1 MSYYTKIKKDF
12 SFRKIKFKG
21 IECYEGDGSSIRVTV
36 TGTAQMIR
44 QILKSE
50 YKKYNAEGTWVQTRK
65 FANGNAIDVYLNR
78 FPEDV
83 YKAIKADLD
92 VFDSYAVNHQN
103 AQRVEIKTD
112 DGLPIDANTKYLHVY
127 NEPPYGSK
135 EKNEPQPDWDKIL
148 SSNKKTESSASQ
160 PKTSFN
166 RGELIRECS
175 GWKVYKKTLPDGR
188 IVYNAVKDKETAPNK
203 GDWNAIKGEIYIETG
218 FKWGRFGAFEK
229 WGEITE
235 SRGEQ
240 GVLDALC
247 DILNKYYK
255 SEETTTQTTTQTT
268 TPETT
273 PEEITP
279 FKEGDLFVYVDQKDY
294 TYSINKIKDGFVYG
308 GWSNDV
314 NGRTGSYPAI
324 PIQKMKNDF
333 QYGNAILK
341 NKKEQTSEKQNFI
354 INESYKSIPANPKL
368 EYCKIN
374 WAEGIIGY
382 SESFPKE
389 FTSFT
394 ALTKYIADNIG
405 QVPKVGYDKH
415 GVEWKWKFEDE
426 SVTDRWDVSEKE
438 ANPLKYPNL
447 YISERMQNW
456 CYDAWAINPSQNVLH
471 ETDKFYSEKVGK
483 DGSEINNEQFNNMLN
498 GFLTYYEEDKKRFK
512 YNTPESR
519 LNAFKT
525 AYPKIYALFQT
536 EETANKKEQIQK
548 AIAGLQ
554 ILADKGNEKAQK
566 AIIGLQYL
574 LNK

>member
-273 PEEITP
+273 PEE
-279 FKEGDLFVYVDQKDY
+279 
-294 TYSINKIKDGFVYG
+294 
-308 GWSNDV
+308 
-314 NGRTGSYPAI
+314 
-324 PIQKMKNDF
+324 
-333 QYGNAILK
+333 
-341 NKKEQTSEKQNFI
+341 
-354 INESYKSIPANPKL
+354 
-368 EYCKIN
+368 
-374 WAEGIIGY
+374 
-382 SESFPKE
+382 
-389 FTSFT
+389 
-394 ALTKYIADNIG
+394 
-405 QVPKVGYDKH
+405 
-415 GVEWKWKFEDE
+415 
-426 SVTDRWDVSEKE
+426 
-438 ANPLKYPNL
+438 
-447 YISERMQNW
+447 
-456 CYDAWAINPSQNVLH
+456 
-471 ETDKFYSEKVGK
+471 
-483 DGSEINNEQFNNMLN
+483 
-498 GFLTYYEEDKKRFK
+498 
-512 YNTPESR
+512 
-519 LNAFKT
+519 
-525 AYPKIYALFQT
+525 
-536 EETANKKEQIQK
+536 TANKKEQIQK

>member
-36 TGTAQMIR
+36 TGTAQIIR

-50 YKKYNAEGTWVQTRK
+50 YTKYNAEGTWVKTRK
-65 FANGNAIDVYLNR
+65 FAGGDSIDVYLNR

-103 AQRVEIKTD
+103 AKRVEIKTD
-112 DGLPIDANTKYLHVY
+112 DGMPINANTKYLHVY

-148 SSNKKTESSASQ
+148 SSNKKTESSTSQ
-160 PKTSFN
+160 PKTNFN
-166 RGELIRECS
+166 RGELVRECS

-203 GDWNAIKGEIYIETG
+203 GDWNAIKGEVYIETG

-255 SEETTTQTTTQTT
+255 SEETTTQTTPQQTPQTT
-268 TPETT
+268 PKETT
-273 PEEITP
+273 I
-279 FKEGDLFVYVDQKDY
+279 FKEGDLFVYTDQKDY
-294 TYSINKIKDGFVYG
+294 TYSINKIKDGYVYG

-314 NGRTGSYPAI
+314 NGRTGSYPPI

-333 QYGNAILK
+333 EYGNAVLL
-341 NKKEQTSEKQNFI
+341 NNKQNDNSKLSIQSVVAQTKWSDGLKQMMIEDFKKSGYEFVNSLI
-354 INESYKSIPANPKL
+354 GNNEKETSQNIQDK
-368 EYCKIN
+368 
-374 WAEGIIGY
+374 IIGF
-382 SESFPKE
+382 ES
-389 FTSFT
+389 
-394 ALTKYIADNIG
+394 G
-405 QVPKVGYDKH
+405 KH
-415 GVEWKWKFEDE
+415 
-426 SVTDRWDVSEKE
+426 TYLQ
-438 ANPLKYPNL
+438 A
-447 YISERMQNW
+447 
-456 CYDAWAINPSQNVLH
+456 
-471 ETDKFYSEKVGK
+471 
-483 DGSEINNEQFNNMLN
+483 NMLAN
-498 GFLTYYEEDKKRFK
+498 IMQYE
-512 YNTPESR
+512 T
-519 LNAFKT
+519 
-525 AYPKIYALFQT
+525 T
-536 EETANKKEQIQK
+536 ETKKEQIQK